1 MAASGVPGFTE
12 DQLEEYLG
20 SGDLDPIF
28 ETSAGVD
35 SFAEIYELNGRL
47 ILKWASCEWTET
59 GFRVLDTDSL
69 DEARSLAESQ
79 ASELASDSNTN
90 FDPYLDLGS
99 LAGFGS
105 QPDRFYPLPEDLVSV
120 CSYTLISDYDNGE
133 CAEIVMYSR
142 SVVAVQSTDPE
153 DAETV
158 LAFSTDKG
166 LVVGE
171 FESLDE
177 VKATVIEEPPGF
189 TLEFRDL
196 SDSEE

>member
-1 MAASGVPGFTE
+1 
-12 DQLEEYLG
+12 
-20 SGDLDPIF
+20 
-28 ETSAGVD
+28 
-35 SFAEIYELNGRL
+35 
-47 ILKWASCEWTET
+47 
-59 GFRVLDTDSL
+59 
-69 DEARSLAESQ
+69 
-79 ASELASDSNTN
+79 
-90 FDPYLDLGS
+90 
-99 LAGFGS
+99 
-105 QPDRFYPLPEDLVSV
+105 
-120 CSYTLISDYDNGE
+120 
-133 CAEIVMYSR
+133 MYSR